1 MGDPDGPHAMDATGP
16 TARVFVL
23 FRQVSWLAALALLP
37 RLPDHMASDVWGRL
51 AAYSCGG
58 SAGMDR
64 LPFSSLSRSRVGD
77 T

>member
-1 MGDPDGPHAMDATGP
+1 MHATGP

-37 RLPDHMASDVWGRL
+37 RLPDQMASDVWGRL

-64 LPFSSLSRSRVGD
+64 TSLFIPFPFPSRGHLNNCI
-77 T
+77 